1 MFFFLI
7 LTQQFYPDVIIRLI
21 IIGFK
26 VLTHAYGLT
35 VNISLQSNVFD
46 NLLMYLLNYIYFD
59 VVNREIKQM
68 KIIKFIF
75 IYLYQFYT

>member
-1 MFFFLI
+1 M
-7 LTQQFYPDVIIRLI
+7 
-21 IIGFK
+21 
-26 VLTHAYGLT
+26 LTHAYGLT